1 MTEFFCHLPHIPLI
15 SSKFLEHA
23 KQLDY
28 ETPAEHGLFTKLNLN
43 SRSGPDFK
51 MHFLS
56 HPFYIALKNAFP
68 NVMGAVY
75 AKTNAG
81 GLYDWHTDKGGVT
94 TGINIL
100 LSESKDCLTLFR
112 TKTDI
117 PLQYNIYQCD
127 YEQFRPTVFDST
139 VEHCVINLSQ
149 EPRYLLRV
157 PIADATYKE
166 VRDYLLAYRNQ

>member
-1 MTEFFCHLPHIPLI
+1 
-15 SSKFLEHA
+15 
-23 KQLDY
+23 
-28 ETPAEHGLFTKLNLN
+28 
-43 SRSGPDFK
+43 
-51 MHFLS
+51 
-56 HPFYIALKNAFP
+56 
-68 NVMGAVY
+68 MGAVY
-75 AKTNAG
+75 AKTDPE

-100 LSESKDCLTLFR
+100 LSRPDKCITLFR
-112 TKTDI
+112 TETNI
-117 PLQYNIYQCD
+117 PLQYKIYQCD

-166 VRDYLLAYRNQ
+166 VRDYLLEYRNQ

>member
-1 MTEFFCHLPHIPLI
+1 MNEFFCHLPHIPLV
-15 SSKFLEHA
+15 SAKFLEHA
-23 KQLDY
+23 KQLEY
-28 ETPAEHGLFTKLNLN
+28 NTPVEHGLFTKLNLN
-43 SRSGPDFK
+43 SRTGKDFK

-68 NVMGAVY
+68 GVMGAVY
-75 AKTNAG
+75 AKTDPE

-100 LSESKDCLTLFR
+100 LSSPDKCITLFR
-112 TKTDI
+112 TATGI
-117 PLQYNIYQCD
+117 PLQYKIYQCD

-166 VRDYLLAYRNQ
+166 VRDYLLEYRNQ

>member
-1 MTEFFCHLPHIPLI
+1 MSDFFCHLTHLPLI
-15 SSKFLEHA
+15 SAKFLEHA
-23 KQLDY
+23 QGLRY
-28 ETPAEHGLFTKLNLN
+28 ETPEEHGQFTKLNLN
-43 SRSGPDFK
+43 ARDPGFR

-56 HPFYIALKNAFP
+56 QPLYIDLKKRFAG
-68 NVMGAVY
+68 VLGATYVRTDPMSEY
-75 AKTNAG
+75 S
-81 GLYDWHTDKGGVT
+81 WHTDKGGVT

-100 LSESKDCLTLFR
+100 LSPPDECLTLFR

-117 PLQYNIYQCD
+117 PLQHKIYRCD

-157 PIADATYKE
+157 PIANTTYE
-166 VRDYLLAYRNQ
+166 QVRDYLLAYRNQ